1 MYIVIAG
8 AGRLGL
14 ILAKG
19 LQEKKHQVCLIDKD
33 KRLCNLLAREFDKIM
48 VVCGDATFPDV
59 LRDAQIEKA
68 NVTVAATSTDED
80 NIIFSYFAKEL
91 FGVKRTVSRV
101 NNPKHT
107 PLYKYMN
114 VDNPV
119 DSTSIIA
126 GVIEEEASF
135 SDVMTL
141 LSIKKGRLSIV
152 RVDIPENS
160 PIANKSLKEIKLPS
174 NSVLISVLRGP
185 EIIIPSGSTT
195 ILAGD
200 EVIATTLINTEED
213 LTKALIGKV

>member
-19 LQEKKHQVCLIDKD
+19 LSEDKHKVCLIDRD
-33 KRLCNLLAREFDKIM
+33 KKLCGSLAREFDKVMI
-48 VVCGDATFPDV
+48 VYGDATFPDV
-59 LRDAQIEKA
+59 LKDAQIEKA
-68 NVTVAATSTDED
+68 DVSVAATSTDED
-80 NIIFSYFAKEL
+80 NIIFSYFAKKF

-101 NNPKHT
+101 NSPQNI
-107 PLYKYMN
+107 PLYKYME

-119 DSTSIIA
+119 DSTSIVAKI
-126 GVIEEEASF
+126 IEEEASF
-135 SDVMTL
+135 SDVMNL

-152 RVDIPENS
+152 RVDIPEDS
-160 PIANKSLKEIKLPS
+160 PVANKALKDIKLPL

-200 EVIATTLINTEED
+200 EVIATTLIDAEED
-213 LTKALIGKV
+213 LTRALIGQV